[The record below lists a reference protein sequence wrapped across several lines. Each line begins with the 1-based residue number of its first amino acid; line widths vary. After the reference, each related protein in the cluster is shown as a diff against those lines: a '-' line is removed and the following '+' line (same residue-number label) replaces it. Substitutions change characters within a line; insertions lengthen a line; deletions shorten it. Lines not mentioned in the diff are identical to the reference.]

1 MSKRTLLGLS
11 AILFVLAGTLAYS
24 TYAGS
29 YGCNSNNQG
38 GTLQRAEGPLPP
50 IPWPWELSMPSVP
63 RVS

>member
-1 MSKRTLLGLS
+1 MSKKTLLGLS

-29 YGCNSNNQG
+29 CGCNSNNQG
-38 GTLQRAEGPLPP
+38 GSLQRADGFPLPP
-50 IPWPWELSMPSVP
+50 LPWVPSSSSGA